1 MLFTRLLSTRKLALS
16 AYPVRGGSG
25 MATPRN
31 RRLNAFLTDTYD
43 HTYTRARPKHSREN
57 GYMQWHNRDSG
68 ASSTEIIT
76 PYIEEVNTTPPPPY
90 HSYYA
95 INNAS
100 RRL

>member
-1 MLFTRLLSTRKLALS
+1 
-16 AYPVRGGSG
+16 

-43 HTYTRARPKHSREN
+43 HTYTHARPKHGREN

-68 ASSTEIIT
+68 TSSTEIIT

-95 INNAS
+95 INNTS